1 MNPILRDGSNNDGI
15 KPQQLQHLLTHL
27 LEDVLQYLLQT
38 APAVALEAAASS
50 VAPLMTPLPRDRAT
64 AVVPKSSAKMFQLEC
79 LFVHKIPSQD
89 FPGPIA

>member
-79 LFVHKIPSQD
+79 LFVDKIPSQD
-89 FPGPIA
+89 LPGPIA